1 MALVCALGCSFAS
14 AENGG
19 EPIPFTEET
28 DNTESTPSVEDGNES
43 PETGEGENG
52 GEGEGGEGENES
64 TPEQGGDSS
73 EDSTQSQPDQ
83 TPEED
88 PSEPSED
95 DDDDD
100 DETSYVPIAPDKPV
114 DSNPTDESWTTGD
127 ISTNYNPN
135 QSPAKGEPKAIRD
148 LSAELSRWMIVTTIT
163 AVFCVI
169 GLVLV
174 NKKYSNKKANSRS
187 KKSAG
192 PRLPRY

>member
-1 MALVCALGCSFAS
+1 MALVCALGCSVAS

-19 EPIPFTEET
+19 EPTPFTEET
-28 DNTESTPSVEDGNES
+28 DNTESAPSVEGVNES
-43 PETGEGENG
+43 PEA
-52 GEGEGGEGENES
+52 GEGENES

-88 PSEPSED
+88 SSEPSE

-127 ISTNYNPN
+127 ISANYNPN

-148 LSAELSRWMIVTTIT
+148 LSAELSRWMIVTTII
-163 AVFCVI
+163 AVFCIV

-192 PRLPRY
+192 PRRPRY